1 MAALVSSAV
10 ALYPAT
16 LVSTSSSRTASFFSS
31 GKEQK
36 QIVTRSYKITSLA
49 QGDLTDTIGAAA
61 FGLSVILG
69 AGVLWDDTNSKGY
82 PTVVVPTLP
91 ATSGTTGDAGSGV
104 IVLLDGSA
112 APAPVKVTTTTAYI
126 TVTGIVGA
134 PTA

>member
-1 MAALVSSAV
+1 MAALASSAV
-10 ALYPAT
+10 AFYPAT
-16 LVSTSSSRTASFFSS
+16 LVSASVPRAASYYSS
-31 GKEQK
+31 GKEQRN
-36 QIVTRSYKITSLA
+36 IVTRSYKITSLA

-69 AGVLWDDTNSKGY
+69 AGALWDDTNSKGY

-91 ATSGTTGDAGSGV
+91 ATSSSAGDAGSGV